1 MSIEFTDDLKAQ
13 IVLTA
18 ISAAGPGAADADVTR
33 QVTRAI
39 GLLSEGS
46 PALRAFEQQEQRA
59 NNTEKVASFGG
70 SVLFVD
76 LEQSSSRPVVFLR
89 TQPSEHH
96 PDGIEHVRMDRTDSA
111 DGDSVKAL
119 AKQATQLVGHKV
131 GVTLRVEKFIPK
143 GSTSSRKVRTLISIE
158 DRGPD
163 ETLNGVDISTGHTL
177 IDWTDQA
184 RAKMAPNLVRLN
196 RQAQP
201 A

>member
-18 ISAAGPGAADADVTR
+18 ITAAGPGATDTDITR
-33 QVTRAI
+33 QVSRTI
-39 GLLSEGS
+39 GMLSDGS
-46 PALRAFEQQEQRA
+46 PALRTFEQAQQR
-59 NNTEKVASFGG
+59 NDNTEKVASFGG

-76 LEQSSSRPVVFLR
+76 LEQSSNRPVVFLR

-96 PDGIEHVRMDRTDSA
+96 PDGVEHVRMDRTDGA
-111 DGDSVKAL
+111 DGDSVRAL

-131 GVTLRVEKFIPK
+131 GVTLRVEKFTPK

-184 RAKMAPNLVRLN
+184 RAKMVPNLVRLN
-196 RQAQP
+196 RQPQP